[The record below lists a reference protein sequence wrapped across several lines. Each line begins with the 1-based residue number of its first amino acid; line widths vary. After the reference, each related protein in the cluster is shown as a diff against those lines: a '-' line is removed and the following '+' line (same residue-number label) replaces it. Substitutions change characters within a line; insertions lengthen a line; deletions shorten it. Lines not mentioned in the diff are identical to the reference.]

1 MRIEVLTFEGCPNAE
16 GTGEL
21 VRQAVRLEAVDAT
34 IEFIVVNTPDDAQQ
48 MGFCGSP
55 SVRVDG
61 EDVEPS
67 ANSKGPYGLMCRMY
81 RFGSEFSGKPSIAM
95 IRAAIRRGIRT
106 SRARKDAHD
115 AQQFESV

>member
-1 MRIEVLTFEGCPNAE
+1 VRIEVLTFEGCPNAE
-16 GTGEL
+16 DTREF
-21 VRQAVRLEAVDAT
+21 VRQAVRLEAADAT
-34 IEFIVVNTPDDAQQ
+34 IEFIVVNTPDEAQQ
-48 MGFCGSP
+48 IRFSGSP

-67 ANSKGPYGLMCRMY
+67 ANSKGAYGLMCRMY
-81 RFGSEFSGKPSIAM
+81 EFGSKFSGAPSIAM